1 MTNSVF
7 LEHNLATDHPGDG
20 DAHAGLSHAPP
31 LHAAHQAP
39 HLVHG
44 DEGVLQPGLAPDGVD
59 EVPGELHQPEDAD
72 ALNTHHTPD
81 RKDTYYTRC
90 TTQETPD
97 APDSTPTS
105 PKVR

>member
-1 MTNSVF
+1 MQCSAV
-7 LEHNLATDHPGDG
+7 
-20 DAHAGLSHAPP
+20 
-31 LHAAHQAP
+31 
-39 HLVHG
+39 
-44 DEGVLQPGLAPDGVD
+44 QPGLAPDGVD

-105 PKVR
+105 PKGR